1 MAVERENLFGA
12 DLQLMEVAA
21 AMDVAPDPTGD
32 LALARGNDNIVQALT
47 MRLLVR
53 KGELAQLGWPNYGS
67 RIHELIGE
75 PNNQRTRTILM
86 AHARTA
92 IEQDPR
98 VEEVIGVV
106 ARVLEGERDVA
117 RLDIE
122 IQLINENHPLNL
134 VFDVRLG
141 TA

>member
-32 LALARGNDNIVQALT
+32 LALARGKDNIGQALT